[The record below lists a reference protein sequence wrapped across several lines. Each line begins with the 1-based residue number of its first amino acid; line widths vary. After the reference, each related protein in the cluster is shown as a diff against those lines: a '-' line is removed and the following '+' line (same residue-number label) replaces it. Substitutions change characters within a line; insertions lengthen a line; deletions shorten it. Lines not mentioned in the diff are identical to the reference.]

1 MIKQIKFG
9 FIAAALV
16 LSSTAIAD
24 TYQLTVGWN
33 APTWNPDDTPTYV
46 AKYRVAGGAETVSPV
61 LTSPSW
67 TVSLTANPGDPVEVA
82 AQNVNGALIS
92 AWSGWI
98 TATAGYQPT
107 VPPVPA
113 GMTINLIRTGS

>member
-1 MIKQIKFG
+1 MGDEMKSIVAIVLML
-9 FIAAALV
+9 AASA
-16 LSSTAIAD
+16 AFAD
-24 TYQLTVGWN
+24 TYQLTVGWTT
-33 APTWNPDDTPTYV
+33 PTWNPSDTPSYL
-46 AKYRVAGGAETVSPV
+46 AKYRVNGGAETLSPV

-98 TATAGYQPT
+98 TATAGYEPT
-107 VPPVPA
+107 VPPTPS
-113 GMTINLIRTGS
+113 GMTINLIRTGP